1 MTNVVGFFKDDIYS
15 SKIAPL
21 LYEHFANSTN
31 PNSKHKI
38 ALLLVFCRP
47 REWRKHIHEYILN
60 LNKNSFYLYD
70 IHNALLAKYNF
81 DFITEEERREIA
93 LLAKMCFARHE
104 FGSKNPT
111 SAELKR
117 VVLSKPKTEN
127 EQE

>member
-15 SKIAPL
+15 NKIAPL
-21 LYEHFANSTN
+21 LYEFFENSSN

-47 REWRKHIHEYILN
+47 KDWRKYIHEYIVN

-81 DFITEEERREIA
+81 GFTTENELREIA
-93 LLAKMCFARHE
+93 LLAKMCYARHE

-111 SAELKR
+111 SAELKK
-117 VVLSKPKTEN
+117 VLLSKPKSEN
-127 EQE
+127 D